1 MTRTRIATALGAT
14 LVTLLSGCAV
24 PDRGNAAG
32 VGHDDTGLSAV
43 SGGSDCDSGG
53 NPMMTPAPL
62 TPLPADAVLVKATRC
77 LFEPRTVA
85 GDGEWLTRLEQ
96 EATAGLDGLAA
107 ALRLPS
113 RKAVA
118 GQLCDLVAYAP
129 IVITVT
135 DTAGRQFHPQVPY
148 GACAEPLR
156 AATDAIAALSWMT
169 VGTTKIRQTR
179 SELEVSSGCPN
190 GWKPTIPMTADGSGT
205 QVTEVNA
212 TARELRV
219 CRFDLDP
226 DPSNVITL
234 GETGRSYRMGKLA
247 IASTMDAAAG
257 GELLAAVA
265 KAPRA
270 SGACAQPEA
279 PFAVV
284 HPVDGSPL
292 WVTVERGGCSR
303 ALIDGENYLRQL
315 DAALVSRLIG

>member
-1 MTRTRIATALGAT
+1 MTTRARIAAALGVA
-14 LVTLLSGCAV
+14 LVALSSGCAV
-24 PDRGNAAG
+24 PGGNAAG
-32 VGHDDTGLSAV
+32 VGHDDTGLSAA

-53 NPMMTPAPL
+53 NPMMTPGPL

-77 LFEPRTVA
+77 LYEPRTVP

-96 EATAGLDGLAA
+96 EATTGLDALAA

-118 GQLCDLVAYAP
+118 GQACSLVAYAP

-135 DTAGRQFHPQVPY
+135 DTAGRQIHPQVPY
-148 GACAEPLR
+148 GACAEPLK
-156 AATDAIAALSWMT
+156 AATDAIAALSWTT

-205 QVTEVNA
+205 QVVQVNP

-226 DPSNVITL
+226 DPGNVITL
-234 GETGRSYRMGKLA
+234 GETGRSYRMGKL
-247 IASTMDAAAG
+247 ISASTMDAAAG

-270 SGACAQPEA
+270 TGVCAQAEA

-284 HPVDGSPL
+284 HPLDGFVPSI
-292 WVTVERGGCSR
+292 TVERGGCFR
-303 ALIDGENYLRQL
+303 ALVDGENYLRQL